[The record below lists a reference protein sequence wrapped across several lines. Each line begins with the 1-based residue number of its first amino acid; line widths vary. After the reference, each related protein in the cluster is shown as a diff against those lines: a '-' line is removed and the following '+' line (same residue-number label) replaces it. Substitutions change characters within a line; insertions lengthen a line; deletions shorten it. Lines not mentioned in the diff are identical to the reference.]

1 MGILIMKGLQINRQA
16 IPRPGRKT
24 TPGVFCRATLTLL
37 RKAVLRRLVACACL
51 VSALLAAGAC
61 GPTLKTGSY
70 HNGNPVEIIE
80 NSPRVY
86 HIVFEDFA
94 DSIQTD
100 RAESYLTWD
109 YRGSGGAAVDT
120 NELHGGSARELAA
133 LEYSR
138 AAGLYDGG
146 YIRKALGQVRRAMDA
161 DPTYRPPYI
170 LLGNLLILQGRL
182 DDARTLFTRVI
193 TWDVTDSEALL
204 GLARCYMYT
213 GEIEQAKKALVD
225 AVIFNRY
232 NLEAWSTL
240 DMIGSVE
247 SFDVADHELPM
258 LGSVRKQRGRHYDLV
273 LDSSLEDCPTL
284 ATAWI
289 VFASQRAVWRYE
301 GKFKQYSRQARYAPT
316 YEEDID
322 CYMSLTA
329 AWQVL
334 AQTDTS
340 VCDAG
345 YLDHMS
351 RVADAGYLVP
361 HVLFDYV
368 CLENPMAARGFPTEV
383 IEKMRDYINTYVI
396 VSRG

>member
-1 MGILIMKGLQINRQA
+1 MDKLIMKGFDIKRQA
-16 IPRPGRKT
+16 IPG
-24 TPGVFCRATLTLL
+24 
-37 RKAVLRRLVACACL
+37 RLVAAACA
-51 VSALLAAGAC
+51 VSLLLFAGAC
-61 GPTLKTGSY
+61 GPSLQTRSY
-70 HNGNPVEIIE
+70 HDGNPVEIIE

-94 DSIQTD
+94 DSIVTD
-100 RAESYLTWD
+100 RAAAYLSWD
-109 YRGSGGAAVDT
+109 YRSGGGAAADT
-120 NELHGGSARELAA
+120 NQLSGGSPRETAA
-133 LEYSR
+133 LEYIR
-138 AAGLYDGG
+138 AARLYDAG
-146 YIRKALGQVRRAMDA
+146 YVRKALGYVRRAMDA

-182 DDARTLFTRVI
+182 DDARSLFTRVI

-204 GLARCYMYT
+204 GLARCYMYM
-213 GEIEQAKKALVD
+213 GEIEQAKNALVD

-232 NLEAWSTL
+232 NVEAWSTL

-247 SFDVADHELPM
+247 SFEVADHELPL
-258 LGSVRKQRGRHYDLV
+258 LGIVRKQRGRHYDLV
-273 LDSSLEDCPTL
+273 LDSSLEECPTL

-289 VFASQRAVWRYE
+289 VFVSQRAVWRYE
-301 GKFKQYSRQARYAPT
+301 GKFKEYSRQTKYAPT

-345 YLDHMS
+345 YMDHMS
-351 RVADAGYLVP
+351 KVADEGYLVP

-368 CLENPMAARGFPTEV
+368 CLENPMAARGFPAEV
-383 IEKMRDYINTYVI
+383 IEKMRAYINTYVI
-396 VSRG
+396 VPRG

>member
-1 MGILIMKGLQINRQA
+1 MGKLIMEQCQINRQA
-16 IPRPGRKT
+16 ALGR
-24 TPGVFCRATLTLL
+24 LL
-37 RKAVLRRLVACACL
+37 VGAFL
-51 VSALLAAGAC
+51 VSLLLAAGAC
-61 GPTLKTGSY
+61 APVIPSGSY
-70 HNGNPVEIIE
+70 HAGNPVEIIE

-94 DSIQTD
+94 DSIVTD
-100 RAESYLTWD
+100 RAAAYLRWD
-109 YRGSGGAAVDT
+109 YRSSGLAGVDT
-120 NELHGGSARELAA
+120 NRLHGGDERELAV

-138 AAGLYDGG
+138 AAHSYDAGAK
-146 YIRKALGQVRRAMDA
+146 RQALGHVRQAMDA

-182 DDARTLFTRVI
+182 DDAKSLFTRVI

-204 GLARCYMYT
+204 GLARCYMYA
-213 GEIEQAKKALVD
+213 GEMDQAKKALVD

-232 NLEAWSTL
+232 NLEAWSAL
-240 DMIGSVE
+240 DMIGSVG
-247 SFDVADHELPM
+247 SFDIADHELPM
-258 LGSVRKQRGRHYDLV
+258 LGIVRKQRGRHYDLV
-273 LDSSLEDCPTL
+273 LDRSLEECPTQ

-301 GKFKQYSRQARYAPT
+301 GKFKEYSRQVRYAAT

-334 AQTDTS
+334 AESDTS
-340 VCDAG
+340 DCDAG

-351 RVADAGYLVP
+351 RVADEGYLVP

-368 CLENPMAARGFPTEV
+368 CLENPMAARSFPMEV
-383 IEKMRDYINTYVI
+383 IEKMRAYINTYVI
-396 VSRG
+396 VSKG

>member
-1 MGILIMKGLQINRQA
+1 MGYLG
-16 IPRPGRKT
+16 PPG
-24 TPGVFCRATLTLL
+24 P
-37 RKAVLRRLVACACL
+37 RRLAAAACL
-51 VSALLAAGAC
+51 VSVLLAAGAC
-61 GPTLKTGSY
+61 GPSLQTSSRLD
-70 HNGNPVEIIE
+70 GNPVEIIE
-80 NSPRVY
+80 NSPRIY

-100 RAESYLTWD
+100 RAAAYLSWD
-109 YRGSGGAAVDT
+109 YGNPAGAGVDT
-120 NELHGGSARELAA
+120 SRLRGGGPRETAA
-133 LEYSR
+133 LEYTR
-138 AAGLYDGG
+138 AVHSYDDGF
-146 YIRKALGQVRRAMDA
+146 IRKALGHVRLAMDA

-170 LLGNLLILQGRL
+170 LLGNLLILQGRM

-193 TWDVTDSEALL
+193 AWDVTDSDALL
-204 GLARCYMYT
+204 GLGRCFMYT

-232 NLEAWSTL
+232 NVQAWSTL

-258 LGSVRKQRGRHYDLV
+258 LGTVRKQRGRHYDLV
-273 LDSSLEDCPTL
+273 LDSSLEECPTL

-289 VFASQRAVWRYE
+289 VYASQRAVWRYE
-301 GKFKQYSRQARYAPT
+301 GKFKEYSRRAKYAPT

-334 AQTDTS
+334 AQTDTA

-351 RVADAGYLVP
+351 KVADEGYLVP

-383 IEKMRDYINTYVI
+383 IESMRAYINAYVI
-396 VSRG
+396 VPGG

>member
-1 MGILIMKGLQINRQA
+1 M
-16 IPRPGRKT
+16 T
-24 TPGVFCRATLTLL
+24 
-37 RKAVLRRLVACACL
+37 CL
-51 VSALLAAGAC
+51 VCVVLAAGAC
-61 GPTLKTGSY
+61 GPSLKTGSRY
-70 HNGNPVEIIE
+70 DGNPVEIIE
-80 NSPRVY
+80 NSPRIY
-86 HIVFEDFA
+86 SIVFEDFA

-100 RAESYLTWD
+100 RAEAYLQWD
-109 YRGSGGAAVDT
+109 YRSSGRALLDTGRLDGA
-120 NELHGGSARELAA
+120 GPRELAA
-133 LEYSR
+133 LEYDR
-138 AAGLYDGG
+138 AANLYDAG
-146 YIRKALGQVRRAMDA
+146 YRRRAIAHVRKAMDA

-182 DDARTLFTRVI
+182 DDARSLFSRVV

-204 GLARCYMYT
+204 GLARCYMYM

-232 NLEAWSTL
+232 NLDAWSTL
-240 DMIGSVE
+240 EMIGSVE
-247 SFDVADHELPM
+247 SFDVADHELPV
-258 LGSVRKQRGRHYDLV
+258 LGMVRKQRGRHYDLV
-273 LDSSLEDCPTL
+273 LDSSLEECPTQ

-301 GKFKQYSRQARYAPT
+301 GKFREQSGEVKYAPT

-334 AQTDTS
+334 AQIDTS
-340 VCDAG
+340 VCDSG

-351 RVADAGYLVP
+351 KVADEGYLVP

-368 CLENPMAARGFPTEV
+368 CLEHPMAARGFPTEV
-383 IEKMRDYINTYVI
+383 IEKMRAYINTYVI
-396 VSRG
+396 ISKG

>member
-1 MGILIMKGLQINRQA
+1 MGKLIMKRCQINRQA
-16 IPRPGRKT
+16 T
-24 TPGVFCRATLTLL
+24 
-37 RKAVLRRLVACACL
+37 LRRIPAGVCL
-51 VSALLAAGAC
+51 VSVLLAAGAC
-61 GPTLKTGSY
+61 GPSIQTGSY

-86 HIVFEDFA
+86 HIVVEDFA
-94 DSIQTD
+94 DSIETD
-100 RAESYLTWD
+100 RAAEYLRWN
-109 YRGSGGAAVDT
+109 YRSSGRAEVDTSQLYGSGGM
-120 NELHGGSARELAA
+120 ELAA
-133 LEYSR
+133 LEYDR
-138 AAGLYDGG
+138 AARMYDAG
-146 YIRKALGQVRRAMDA
+146 YKRKALGHVRQAMDA

-182 DDARTLFTRVI
+182 DDAKSLFTRVI
-193 TWDVTDSEALL
+193 TWDVTVSEALL
-204 GLARCYMYT
+204 GLARCFMFT
-213 GEIEQAKKALVD
+213 GVIEQAKSALVD
-225 AVIFNRY
+225 ALIFNRY

-247 SFDVADHELPM
+247 SFDIADHDLPM
-258 LGSVRKQRGRHYDLV
+258 LGIVRKQRGRHYDLV
-273 LDSSLEDCPTL
+273 LDSSLEECPTL

-289 VFASQRAVWRYE
+289 VFVSQRAVWRYE
-301 GKFKQYSRQARYAPT
+301 GKFKEYSRQVKYAAT

-334 AQTDTS
+334 AQSDTS
-340 VCDAG
+340 ACDAG

-351 RVADAGYLVP
+351 QVADEGFLVP

-383 IEKMRDYINTYVI
+383 IEKMRAYINTYVI
-396 VSRG
+396 VSKD